1 MLLNKYYFRFS
12 ILGTFLAVLGI
23 SLFFSL
29 GTWQV
34 NRAGEKEKLQHDIE
48 SRQNQPEFILDSSI
62 VDISSKSYV
71 PVKAL
76 GHYDAKHEILID
88 NEVVD
93 GKAGYHV
100 LTPLILKEDQ
110 SVIMVNRGWVPLGRS
125 RDVLPELTT
134 PENSVI
140 IHGRISPHKSKPALI
155 LDQGDTEPGRV
166 WQYFDDE
173 RYMKHTKYNLLPV
186 VILLD
191 EEQGEGYLRS
201 WPKYSAKVAMHIGY
215 AVQWYVFAAIV
226 LITYIA
232 VNFKKKEQSEN
243 SGTNNE

>member
-12 ILGTFLAVLGI
+12 ILGTILAILGI

-34 NRAGEKEKLQHDIE
+34 NRAGVKEKLQHDIE
-48 SRQNQPEFILDSSI
+48 SKQNQPAFTLQKSTT
-62 VDISSKSYV
+62 DISSKSYV
-71 PVKAL
+71 SVKAL
-76 GHYDAKHEILID
+76 GHYDAKNEILID
-88 NEVVD
+88 NEIYQ

-125 RDVLPELTT
+125 RDVLPELTPPT
-134 PENSVI
+134 GDIVI
-140 IHGRISPHKSKPALI
+140 NGRISPHKSKPALI
-155 LDQGDTEPGRV
+155 LDQGNIEPGKV
-166 WQYFDDE
+166 WQYFDYE
-173 RYMKHTKYNLLPV
+173 KYIKHTGYNLLPV

-191 EEQGEGYLRS
+191 EKKGEGYIRS
-201 WPKYSAKVAMHIGY
+201 WPKYSSKVAMHIGY

-226 LITYIA
+226 LITYIT
-232 VNFKKKEQSEN
+232 VNFKKKEQSKN
-243 SGTNNE
+243 NGANNE